1 MRREPARDPEQNATA
16 GPLMCLQK
24 KGHTSADAL
33 FFTQNLVKSKKGHH
47 VCRRPVF
54 HKNLM
59 KSKKKR
65 KRSSSCDGA
74 LFGQTG
80 RAPENMTG
88 PGTLYSP
95 APSLNTTGY
104 KTVIDTGT
112 SFLVGLG
119 QGVEPNPNLNREPVK
134 TAFFR

>member
-1 MRREPARDPEQNATA
+1 MSVNV
-16 GPLMCLQK
+16 
-24 KGHTSADAL
+24 L
-33 FFTQNLVKSKKGHH
+33 FSTKNLV
-47 VCRRPVF
+47 
-54 HKNLM
+54 

-80 RAPENMTG
+80 QAPENMTG

-112 SFLVGLG
+112 SFLVGL
-119 QGVEPNPNLNREPVK
+119 N
-134 TAFFR
+134 